1 LISSLHFFVFV
12 VSKIILFRS
21 ATGLLVAPR
30 SAFAT
35 ARPFGRSN
43 SFTATSTG
51 HRWSRFARSSSS
63 MSSSTT
69 TATTAVSP
77 PVARRE
83 EDRAVY
89 AGVAPADWNAELP
102 RQSESSTEKLLDPP
116 VPIADPYGWM
126 RDESR
131 ESQEILDHLKSEM
144 AYTEGQTSHL
154 QAFREVL
161 YKEMLATIQE
171 TDYTTP
177 RPDGDWWYYTRS
189 FQGKSYTVHCRAPKT
204 ANELNVQWDGT
215 AESPVMP
222 NEEIVLDVN
231 VLAEGHDY
239 CATGTVKHSPSHKF
253 LAYSTDLKGGET
265 CQMYVQDLTSK
276 EITDH
281 DPELEMDGSIR
292 WGADDQTL
300 FYLKM
305 DAAHRPHQLYRR
317 KIDNDAPDEM
327 LLQENDDVF
336 WMGISKSLD
345 GRYLFVEASSKE
357 TSEVHYLD
365 LHDPKAVLQCVAPRR
380 ANVLYD
386 VEHRAGQ
393 WWIESNVGGLP
404 NMALFT
410 CPAKPDCADFWRLLK
425 EKSGKILFDGSYD
438 PSLDGVVCFQSHAV
452 ACGRQNGIPR
462 VWIIG
467 LEDDADST
475 TVTKFEMLTFPEE
488 AYDVALGSHYE
499 FEADSVVVAYD
510 SMVTPTQSL
519 EIRVDDTSNRMVL
532 KERQVPGYDKELFA
546 CDRITVTSRDGKT
559 EIPVSLVY
567 RKDVME
573 EHVAFGKPVHTHLYG
588 YGSYGACME
597 ADFSITRLP
606 LLNRGMVYVIAHVR
620 GGGEMG
626 RQWYEEPNGAKYLCK
641 QNTFHDFVDVARWL
655 IEERRLTEPK
665 MLSCEGRSAGGLLI
679 GASINQAPELFKMA
693 ILGVPFV
700 DVACTMVDASIPL
713 TSIEWSE
720 WGNPSEEKYHKYM
733 MEYSPTNNV
742 RKAVYPSCL
751 LTGGLHDP
759 RVAYWEPS
767 KFCAE
772 LRHSQAEG
780 SGPVCLKMDLSA
792 GHFSE
797 SDRYKYLKELSFDYA
812 FLFDQVGLADKDKQ

>member
-1 LISSLHFFVFV
+1 MTMSFGGTKGTSSNLISSLHIFVFLL
-12 VSKIILFRS
+12 SKIILFRS
-21 ATGLLVAPR
+21 ATALLVAPR
-30 SAFAT
+30 SVFAT
-35 ARPFGRSN
+35 ARPFPN
-43 SFTATSTG
+43 SFTATTG
-51 HRWSRFARSSSS
+51 KQQRWSRFARSSSS
-63 MSSSTT
+63 SNSNGLSMSSATSPTT
-69 TATTAVSP
+69 VVSP

-89 AGVAPADWNAELP
+89 AGVAPADWKAELP
-102 RQSESSTEKLLDPP
+102 RQSESSTEKLLDPA
-116 VPIADPYGWM
+116 VPISDPYGWM

-131 ESQEILDHLKSEM
+131 ESKEILDHLKSEM

-154 QAFREVL
+154 QGLREEL

-189 FQGKSYTVHCRAPKT
+189 FEGKSYTVHCRAPKT
-204 ANELNVQWDGT
+204 GNVLNVEWDGT
-215 AESPVMP
+215 AASPVMP
-222 NEEIVLDVN
+222 HEEIVLDVN
-231 VLAEGHDY
+231 VLAEGQDY
-239 CATGTVKHSPSHKF
+239 CATGTVKHSPSHKL

-265 CQMYVQDLTSK
+265 CQLYVKDLITG
-276 EITDH
+276 EIVDH
-281 DPELEMDGSIR
+281 DPALEMDGSMR
-292 WGADDQTL
+292 WGADDQTM

-305 DAAHRPHQLYRR
+305 DAAHRPHQLCRR
-317 KIDNDAPDEM
+317 KLGNDEPDEM
-327 LLQENDDVF
+327 LLQEDDDVF
-336 WMGISKSLD
+336 WMGMAKSLD

-357 TSEVHYLD
+357 TTEIHYLD
-365 LHDPKAVLQCVAPRR
+365 LHDPNAVLQCVAPRR

-404 NMALFT
+404 DMALFT
-410 CPAKPDCADFWRLLK
+410 CPAEPNCADQWQLLQ
-425 EKSGKILFDGSYD
+425 EKSGEVLFDGGYD
-438 PSLDGVVCFQSHAV
+438 RSLDGVVCFKSHVV
-452 ACGRQNGIPR
+452 ACGRQGGIPR

-467 LEDDADST
+467 LEDDANSAAAS

-488 AYDVALGSHYE
+488 AYDVALGSHHE
-499 FEADSVVVAYD
+499 FEAENVVVAYD

-519 EIRVDDTSNRMVL
+519 EIRVDDTSNRKVL

-573 EHVAFGKPVHTHLYG
+573 EHVASGKPVHTHLYG

-641 QNTFHDFVDVARWL
+641 
-655 IEERRLTEPK
+655 
-665 MLSCEGRSAGGLLI
+665 
-679 GASINQAPELFKMA
+679 
-693 ILGVPFV
+693 
-700 DVACTMVDASIPL
+700 
-713 TSIEWSE
+713 
-720 WGNPSEEKYHKYM
+720 
-733 MEYSPTNNV
+733 V
-742 RKAVYPSCL
+742 RIIVS
-751 LTGGLHDP
+751 
-759 RVAYWEPS
+759 R
-767 KFCAE
+767 
-772 LRHSQAEG
+772 
-780 SGPVCLKMDLSA
+780 
-792 GHFSE
+792 
-797 SDRYKYLKELSFDYA
+797 
-812 FLFDQVGLADKDKQ
+812 